1 MKAMAYILPS
11 VGSSLMVG
19 MFQQKRIATI
29 HVALSVVLAAAVTVS
44 TMLIR
49 IPVPATT
56 GYLNFGD
63 IMIFVSGLLFGGAI
77 GGFAGG
83 VGSAIADIIGFPAFA
98 PYTLV
103 IKGLE
108 GFLAGSIRNGKS
120 LARDVIGWAVGAVAM
135 VLGYFVAE
143 AYIMGFGVGAALIEV
158 PANLLQVTSGAI
170 IGIPVTRILRRRID
184 LPQLLR
190 RGQG

>member
-1 MKAMAYILPS
+1 MVEMAS
-11 VGSSLMVG
+11 RNSATA
-19 MFQQKRIATI
+19 RI
-29 HVALSVVLAAAVTVS
+29 ALSVVLAATVTVS

-49 IPVPATT
+49 IPIPATA

-63 IMIFVSGLLFGGAI
+63 IMIFVSGLLFGPLV

-83 VGSAIADIIGFPAFA
+83 AGSAIADIIGFPAFA

-108 GFLAGSIRNGKS
+108 GFLAGSIRDGKS
-120 LARDVIGWAVGAVAM
+120 LFRDVIGWVAGATAM

-143 AYIMGFGVGAALIEV
+143 AYIMGFGVSVALVEV
-158 PANLLQVTSGAI
+158 PANLLQVTSGALV
-170 IGIPVTRILRRRID
+170 GIPITRALRKRI
-184 LPQLLR
+184 PTSLLSR
-190 RGQG
+190 

>member
-1 MKAMAYILPS
+1 MARPR
-11 VGSSLMVG
+11 GSTTTRM
-19 MFQQKRIATI
+19 
-29 HVALSVVLAAAVTVS
+29 ALSVVLAAAVAVS

-49 IPVPATT
+49 VPIPATA

-63 IMIFVSGLLFGGAI
+63 IMIFVSGLLFGGLV

-103 IKGLE
+103 IKGVE
-108 GFLAGSIRNGKS
+108 GFLAGWIRDGKS
-120 LARDVIGWAVGAVAM
+120 LTRDLAGWAAGATAM

-143 AYIMGFGVGAALIEV
+143 AYVMGLGVSAALVEV
-158 PANLLQVTSGAI
+158 PANLLQVGSGAI
-170 IGIPVTRILRRRID
+170 VGIPVARASRKRIP
-184 LPQLLR
+184 LPSLL
-190 RGQG
+190 Q

>member
-1 MKAMAYILPS
+1 
-11 VGSSLMVG
+11 MVS
-19 MFQQKRIATI
+19 MFQPGLTTRRI
-29 HVALSVVLAAAVTVS
+29 ALSVVLAAAVTVS

-49 IPVPATT
+49 VPIPATT

-63 IMIFVSGLLFGGAI
+63 IMIFVSGLLFGGGI

-83 VGSAIADIIGFPAFA
+83 VGSVVADILGFPAFA

-108 GFLAGSIRNGKS
+108 GLLAGLIRDGKS
-120 LARDVIGWAVGAVAM
+120 VFRDVLGWAAGATAM

-143 AYIMGFGVGAALIEV
+143 AYIMGFGVSVALIEV
-158 PANLLQVTSGAI
+158 PANLLQVVFGGVV
-170 IGIPVTRILRRRID
+170 GIPIARALRKR
-184 LPQLLR
+184 LPLPNLT
-190 RGQG
+190 GK

>member
-1 MKAMAYILPS
+1 
-11 VGSSLMVG
+11 
-19 MFQQKRIATI
+19 
-29 HVALSVVLAAAVTVS
+29 
-44 TMLIR
+44 MLIR

-77 GGFAGG
+77 GCFAGG

-108 GFLAGSIRNGKS
+108 GFLAGSIRDGKS

>member
-1 MKAMAYILPS
+1 MMIRMS
-11 VGSSLMVG
+11 QRSSAT
-19 MFQQKRIATI
+19 KR
-29 HVALSVVLAAAVTVS
+29 VAISVVMAAVVTVS

-49 IPVPATT
+49 VPIPATS

-63 IMIFVSGLLFGGAI
+63 IMIFVSGLLFGGFV

-108 GFLAGSIRNGKS
+108 GFLAGYIRDGKS
-120 LARDVIGWAVGAVAM
+120 LVRDVIAWAVGATAM
-135 VLGYFVAE
+135 VLGYFMAE
-143 AYIMGFGVGAALIEV
+143 AYIMGFGVSAALIEV
-158 PANLLQVTSGAI
+158 PANLLQVGAGALV
-170 IGIPVTRILRRRID
+170 GIPIVRALRKRITPPIETEHHRS
-184 LPQLLR
+184 
-190 RGQG
+190 